1 LSYKEHSHRNS
12 GYGIRRVRRVQAR
25 RSDHTKAIDRW
36 LKAPRAMGVDQE
48 LCAPN
53 HFDLLT
59 VDKQKQQDIKKVKD

>member
-1 LSYKEHSHRNS
+1 MSYNEHSHRNS
-12 GYGIRRVRRVQAR
+12 GYGIRRVRRVQAS
-25 RSDHTKAIDRW
+25 RSGHTIDRW

-53 HFDLLT
+53 YFDLLT